1 MGHSAEF
8 LSPIWALP
16 FFGLL
21 LSIAI
26 LPLAAAHF
34 WEKHLGKIAAGW
46 ALVFWLP
53 FAATVDGPM
62 AFSSLLHTFFL
73 DYLPFLVLVFGLYVT
88 AGGLLVGGSLA
99 GSPKRTTILLAVG
112 AFLASVVGTTG
123 ASMVMIRPLTRGL
136 FHRKYKAHSVV
147 FFIFLVS
154 NIGGSLTPIGDP
166 PLFLGFL
173 KGVPFFWTTVHLL
186 PMMLFST
193 AILCALHYAIDSWYW
208 RKECKLAGGSIDI
221 GREPFQIQGNT
232 NLLYLA
238 GIVGA
243 VVVSGLL
250 RDQHAGLTLLP
261 ESASAPHGLHLTWV
275 GLARDAFI
283 LAMAWLSLRTTSTEV
298 REANNFTWGPVVEVA
313 KLFGGIFVCLIPIL
327 FILNQGEHG
336 AFGWVLSSVTT
347 PAQYFWVT
355 GALSS
360 FLDNAP
366 TYLLFFAVAG
376 GDPAVLTTTLA
387 PILAA
392 ISAGAVFMG
401 ANSYIGNAP
410 NFLVRNIA
418 EENGVKMPS
427 FFGYMAWSAAILIPL
442 FVLLTI
448 LFF

>member
-1 MGHSAEF
+1 MGHSSEF

-21 LSIAI
+21 LSIAV

-46 ALVFWLP
+46 ALAFWLP

-62 AFSSLLHTFFL
+62 AFLSLLHTFFL
-73 DYLPFLVLVFGLYVT
+73 DYVPFLVLVFGLYVT

-99 GSPKRTTILLAVG
+99 GSPKRTTLLLAVG

-173 KGVPFFWTTVHLL
+173 KGVPFFWTTIHLL
-186 PMMLFST
+186 PMMLLST
-193 AILCALHYAIDSWYW
+193 VILCGLHYAIDSWFW
-208 RKECKLAGGSIDI
+208 RKEGKLAGGEIDI

-243 VVVSGLL
+243 VVVSGIF
-250 RDQHAGLTLLP
+250 RHQEAGLTLLSP
-261 ESASAPHGLHLTWV
+261 SPSAPHGLHLTWV
-275 GLARDAFI
+275 GIARDAFI
-283 LAMAWLSLRTTSTEV
+283 LAMAWLSLRTTTAEI
-298 REANNFTWGPVVEVA
+298 REANNFTWGPVQEVA

-327 FILNQGEHG
+327 LILNQGEHG
-336 AFGWVLSSVTT
+336 AFGWVLSSVTS
-347 PAQYFWVT
+347 PAHYFWAT

-376 GDPAVLTTTLA
+376 GDPATLTTTMATTLT
-387 PILAA
+387 A

-427 FFGYMAWSAAILIPL
+427 FFGYMAWSGAILIPL

-448 LFF
+448 VFF